1 MYWKA
6 ILETEMEDVSRQNSG
21 STNHKQLFHSRAF
34 DWSCE
39 LPFCLQFL
47 AGATWARSLQQGAPH
62 KSLASAACHLTLIL
76 LAWLGVLFQTAN
88 SPGISAPE
96 MSLCWFIWKLKT
108 IPEAI
113 WNCRQYQTHREIKEI
128 GKVCLLIYKVMVY
141 LKIRIEFE
149 VLDSPKHMSCW
160 VEILSQFWAPEMMLQ
175 ERGTR
180 LQLEAKCDQ
189 RSLLS
194 DG

>member
-1 MYWKA
+1 MVLKA

-47 AGATWARSLQQGAPH
+47 AGAAWARSLQKGAPH

-76 LAWLGVLFQTAN
+76 LAWLADRFQTAT

-96 MSLCWFIWKLKT
+96 MSSCWFIWMYYSERLKT

-113 WNCRQYQTHREIKEI
+113 WNCHQYQTRREIKEI
-128 GKVCLLIYKVMVY
+128 GKMCLLMYKVTVC

-160 VEILSQFWAPEMMLQ
+160 VEILSQFWAPEMMSQ
-175 ERGTR
+175 ERDTR
-180 LQLEAKCDQ
+180 L
-189 RSLLS
+189 
-194 DG
+194 